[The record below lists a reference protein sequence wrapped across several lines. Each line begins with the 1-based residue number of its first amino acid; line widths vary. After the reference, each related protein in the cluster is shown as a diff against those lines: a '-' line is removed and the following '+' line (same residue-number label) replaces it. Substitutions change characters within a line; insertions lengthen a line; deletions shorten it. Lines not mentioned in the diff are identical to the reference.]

1 MRRKVRNWA
10 AFLLALALVLGMIPA
25 AYAAGYSI
33 TVNAPTGNDLPYW
46 VFEKVGVDSADVLN
60 LTANEGHTLP
70 TNKVAR
76 VSLAVGKN
84 KEDEAAC
91 GISINGMYYVQ
102 SVTLEHPDFF
112 TGTVEIQIGRD
123 AQWSEETWGNITP
136 VEGSNILGRVQFK
149 NGTFTGDVSI
159 TVSPMTAEQAEA
171 AQKQNQRQVVPQGK
185 YTVAQISE
193 AIQGIMTQKRAALGL
208 SETDNLLSGDEL
220 TYAGSSATDWLP
232 IGLSRCGVEDDYD
245 AYLAALQTYVEQKY
259 REPDKLDRVKATEWH
274 RISARRRSLAVLAC
288 GGDPTHFGKDENGND
303 INLIADGVY
312 DRGKTVDIGAQGLNG
327 WLWGLIT
334 LDSMKYNI
342 PAGSSYTRT
351 EMIKKILS
359 FQLPDDGFNLRF
371 AQGSTA
377 DPDITAMAIQSMG
390 PYYRTSTL
398 NVKDPVDRALE
409 RLSQLQLDTADFRSW
424 GTRNSESTSQVIISL
439 CSVGIDPQNDP
450 RFVKNGLNL
459 LDALFYYQ
467 QEDGGFAHSYELD
480 EGNPSAVPGES
491 DSMATDQALLALVSV
506 WRQAQGMSP
515 LYDFRPGGVS
525 AKILTP
531 EESEVSFAGSYE
543 FTEVDQQQ
551 ADALPKKLS
560 TENDEEVTALLNK
573 LKMSRDFDGYDT
585 YMTKLTQAKSDI
597 DALYAE
603 IEAINTDIQEQIV
616 PMTEPGLG
624 EKSTVD
630 RLVKRYKALSDHDK
644 ELVQNWDAVL
654 AVKAQTDAAQRTLLL
669 CIGGAAVVMIG
680 GSILVRR
687 RRESK

>member
-33 TVNAPTGNDLPYW
+33 TVHAPEGNGLPYW
-46 VFEKVGVDSADVLN
+46 EFEKAGVENADVLY
-60 LTANEGHTLP
+60 LTAGESHGLP
-70 TNKVAR
+70 AGRVSR
-76 VSLAVGKN
+76 VSLAVGKG
-84 KEDEAAC
+84 KDGEASC
-91 GISINGMYYVQ
+91 GISVNGMYYVQ

-136 VEGSNILGRVQFK
+136 VEDSNILGRVQFK
-149 NGTFTGDVSI
+149 DGTFTGDVTISV
-159 TVSPMTAEQAEA
+159 TPMTQQQADA
-171 AQKQNQRQVVPQGK
+171 AAKTNQRQVVPKGK
-185 YTVAQISE
+185 YSVSDITE
-193 AIQGIMTQKRAALGL
+193 AIDGILAWKRAQQGVAEGQP
-208 SETDNLLSGDEL
+208 LLSGELL
-220 TYAGSSATDWLP
+220 TYAGSTAADWLP
-232 IGLSRCGVEDDYD
+232 IGLSRYGAEDDYD
-245 AYLAALQTYVEQKY
+245 SYLAALRTYVEQKY
-259 REPDKLDRVKATEWH
+259 REPDKLDRTKATEWH
-274 RISARRRSLAVLAC
+274 RIALAVLAC
-288 GGDPTHFGKDENGND
+288 GGDPTHFGRDENGAD

-312 DRGKTVDIGAQGLNG
+312 DRGKTADLGRQGLNG

-334 LDSMKYNI
+334 LDSMKYTI
-342 PAGSSYTRT
+342 PAGASYTRT
-351 EMIKKILS
+351 ELVKTILS
-359 FQLPDDGFNLRF
+359 YQLSDDGFNLRV

-467 QEDGGFAHSYELD
+467 QEDGGFAHSYESD
-480 EGNPSAVPGES
+480 PGNPSAIPGES
-491 DSMATDQALLALVSV
+491 NSIATDQALLALVAV
-506 WRQAQGMSP
+506 WRQAQGMSI
-515 LYDFRPGGVS
+515 LYDFRPGSVS

-543 FTEVDQQQ
+543 FTEADQQQ

-560 TENDEEVTALLNK
+560 TENDAEVTALLNK
-573 LKMSRDFDGYDT
+573 LKMSRDFEGYDT

-603 IEAINTDIQEQIV
+603 IESINADIESQIV
-616 PMTEPGLG
+616 PMTDPGLG

-630 RLVKRYKALSDHDK
+630 RVVKRYKALSDHDK
-644 ELVQNWDAVL
+644 ELVQNWDTVL
-654 AVKAQTDAAQRTLLL
+654 AVKAQTDAAQRNLFLI
-669 CIGGAAVVMIG
+669 IGGAVVVMVAVTVV
-680 GSILVRR
+680 VRR

>member
-1 MRRKVRNWA
+1 MRRKVRNWT
-10 AFLLALALVLGMIPA
+10 AFLLALVLVLGMMPT

-46 VFEKVGVDSADVLN
+46 VFEKAGVDSADVLN
-60 LTANEGHTLP
+60 LMANEGHTLP
-70 TNKVAR
+70 ASKVAR

-84 KEDEAAC
+84 KEDEASC

-102 SVTLEHPDFF
+102 SVTLDHPDFF
-112 TGTVEIQIGRD
+112 TGTVEIQVGKD

-136 VEGSNILGRVQFK
+136 LEDSNTIGRVQFK
-149 NGTFTGDVSI
+149 NGTFTGDVNI
-159 TVSPMTAEQAEA
+159 TITPMTAAQSEA

-193 AIQGIMTQKRAALGL
+193 AIQGIMTQKRSALGL

-220 TYAGSSATDWLP
+220 IYAGSSATDWLP

-259 REPDKLDRVKATEWH
+259 REEDKLDRVKATEWH
-274 RISARRRSLAVLAC
+274 RISLAVLAC
-288 GGDPTHFGKDENGND
+288 GGDPTHFGKDESGND

-351 EMIKKILS
+351 EMIKRILS
-359 FQLPDDGFNLRF
+359 FQLPDNGFNLRF

-377 DPDITAMAIQSMG
+377 DPDITAMAIQALA
-390 PYYRTSTL
+390 PYYRNSTF
-398 NVKDPVDRALE
+398 NVKDPVDKALGC
-409 RLSQLQLDTADFRSW
+409 LSELQLDTGDFRSW
-424 GTRNSESTSQVIISL
+424 GTRNSESVSQIIVSL
-439 CSVGIDPQNDP
+439 CSIGVDPQNDT
-450 RFVKNGLNL
+450 RFIKNGINL

-467 QEDGGFAHSYELD
+467 QEDGGFAHSYESD
-480 EGNPSAVPGES
+480 PGNPSAIPGES
-491 DSMATDQALLALVSV
+491 NSIATDQALLALVAV
-506 WRQAQGMSP
+506 WRQTQGMSI
-515 LYDFRPGGVS
+515 LYDFRPGSVS

-543 FTEVDQQQ
+543 FTQELQSRV
-551 ADALPKKLS
+551 DALPDALS
-560 TENDEEVTALLNK
+560 TEDAEEVAFLLER
-573 LKMSRDFDGYDT
+573 LKMSREFDGYDR
-585 YMTKLTQAKSDI
+585 YMEKLTAAQEKI

-603 IEAINTDIQEQIV
+603 IESLNADIAAEIL
-616 PMTEPGLG
+616 PMTDAGLK
-624 EKSTVD
+624 EKPIVD
-630 RLVKRYKALSDHDK
+630 GIVKRYRALSEHDR
-644 ELVQNWDAVL
+644 ELVESWDAVL

>member
-25 AYAAGYSI
+25 AYAAGHSI
-33 TVNAPTGNDLPYW
+33 TVHAPEGNGLPYW
-46 VFEKVGVDSADVLN
+46 EFEKAGVENADVLY
-60 LTANEGHTLP
+60 LTGGESHGLP
-70 TNKVAR
+70 AGRVSR
-76 VSLAVGKN
+76 VSLAVGKG
-84 KEDEAAC
+84 KDGEASC
-91 GISINGMYYVQ
+91 GISVNGMYYVQ

-136 VEGSNILGRVQFK
+136 VEDSNILGRVQFK
-149 NGTFTGDVSI
+149 DGTFTGDVTISV
-159 TVSPMTAEQAEA
+159 TPMTQQQADA
-171 AQKQNQRQVVPQGK
+171 AAKTNQRQVVPKGK
-185 YTVAQISE
+185 YSVSDITE
-193 AIQGIMTQKRAALGL
+193 AIDGILAWKRAQQGVAEGQP
-208 SETDNLLSGDEL
+208 LLSGELL
-220 TYAGSSATDWLP
+220 TYAGSTAADWLP
-232 IGLSRCGVEDDYD
+232 IGLSRYGAEDDYD
-245 AYLAALQTYVEQKY
+245 SYLAALRTYVEQKY
-259 REPDKLDRVKATEWH
+259 REPDKLDRTKATEWH
-274 RISARRRSLAVLAC
+274 RIALAVLAC
-288 GGDPTHFGKDENGND
+288 GGDPTHFGRDENGAD

-312 DRGKTVDIGAQGLNG
+312 DRGKTADLGRQGLNG

-334 LDSMKYNI
+334 LDSMKYTI
-342 PAGSSYTRT
+342 PAGASYTRT
-351 EMIKKILS
+351 ELVKTILS
-359 FQLPDDGFNLRF
+359 YQLSDDGFNLRV

-467 QEDGGFAHSYELD
+467 QEDGGFAHSYESD
-480 EGNPSAVPGES
+480 PGNPSAIPGES
-491 DSMATDQALLALVSV
+491 NSIATDQALLALVAV
-506 WRQAQGMSP
+506 WRQAQGMSI
-515 LYDFRPGGVS
+515 LYDFRPGSVS

-543 FTEVDQQQ
+543 FTEADQQQ
-551 ADALPKKLS
+551 ADALPQKLT
-560 TENDEEVTALLNK
+560 TENDAEVTALLNK

-603 IEAINTDIQEQIV
+603 IESINADIESQIV
-616 PMTEPGLG
+616 PMTDPGLG
-624 EKSTVD
+624 EKPTVD

-644 ELVQNWDAVL
+644 ELVENWDAVL
-654 AVKAQTDAAQRTLLL
+654 AVKAQMDAAQRTLFLI
-669 CIGGAAVVMIG
+669 IGGAVVIMVAATVV
-680 GSILVRR
+680 VRR

>member
-1 MRRKVRNWA
+1 MRRKVRNLT
-10 AFLLALALVLGMIPA
+10 AFLLALVLILGSMPLT
-25 AYAAGYSI
+25 YAAGYSI

-46 VFEKVGVDSADVLN
+46 VFEKAGVDSADVLN

-70 TNKVAR
+70 ASKVAR

-149 NGTFTGDVSI
+149 DGTFTGDVTISV
-159 TVSPMTAEQAEA
+159 TPMTQQQADA
-171 AQKQNQRQVVPQGK
+171 AAKTNQRQVVPKGK
-185 YTVAQISE
+185 YSVSDITE
-193 AIQGIMTQKRAALGL
+193 AIDGILAWKRAQQGVAEGQP
-208 SETDNLLSGDEL
+208 LLSGELL

-274 RISARRRSLAVLAC
+274 RISLAVLAC

-312 DRGKTVDIGAQGLNG
+312 NRGKTVDIGAQGLNG

-377 DPDITAMAIQSMG
+377 DPDITAMAIQALA
-390 PYYRTSTL
+390 PYYRNSTF
-398 NVKDPVDRALE
+398 NVKDPVDKALDC
-409 RLSQLQLDTADFRSW
+409 LSKLQLDTGDFRSW
-424 GTRNSESTSQVIISL
+424 GTRNSESVSQIIVSL
-439 CSVGIDPQNDP
+439 CSIGVDPQNDS
-450 RFVKNGLNL
+450 RFIKNGINL

-467 QEDGGFAHSYELD
+467 QEDGGFAHSYESD
-480 EGNPSAVPGES
+480 PSNPSAIPGES
-491 DSMATDQALLALVSV
+491 DSIATDQALLALTAV
-506 WRQAQGMSP
+506 WRQAQGMSI

-525 AKILTP
+525 SKILTP

-543 FTEVDQQQ
+543 FTQELQSRV
-551 ADALPKKLS
+551 DALPDALS
-560 TENDEEVTALLNK
+560 TEDAEEVAFLLER
-573 LKMSRDFDGYDT
+573 LKMSREFDGYDR
-585 YMTKLTQAKSDI
+585 YMEKLTAAQEKI

-603 IEAINTDIQEQIV
+603 IESLNADIAAEIL
-616 PMTEPGLG
+616 PMTDAGLK
-624 EKSTVD
+624 EKPIVD
-630 RLVKRYKALSDHDK
+630 GIVKRYRALSEHDR
-644 ELVQNWDAVL
+644 ELVESWDAVL

>member
-1 MRRKVRNWA
+1 MKRKVRNWT
-10 AFLLALALVLGMIPA
+10 AFLLALVLVFSMIPA

-46 VFEKVGVDSADVLN
+46 VFEKAGVDSADVLN

-70 TNKVAR
+70 ASKVAR

-112 TGTVEIQIGRD
+112 TGTVEIQVGKD
-123 AQWSEETWGNITP
+123 AHWSEETWGSITP
-136 VEGSNILGRVQFK
+136 VESSNIIGRVQFK

-193 AIQGIMTQKRAALGL
+193 AIQGIMTQKRSALGL
-208 SETDNLLSGDEL
+208 EDGDYLLSGDEL

-232 IGLSRCGVEDDYD
+232 IGLSRCGVEDNYD

-274 RISARRRSLAVLAC
+274 RISLAVLAC
-288 GGDPTHFGKDENGND
+288 GGDPTHFGKDESGND

-351 EMIKKILS
+351 EMIKRILS
-359 FQLPDDGFNLRF
+359 FQLSDDGFNLRV

-525 AKILTP
+525 SKILTP

-543 FTEVDQQQ
+543 FTQELQSRV
-551 ADALPKKLS
+551 DALPDALS
-560 TENDEEVTALLNK
+560 TEDAEEVAFLLER
-573 LKMSRDFDGYDT
+573 LKMSREFDGYDR
-585 YMTKLTQAKSDI
+585 YMEKLTAAQEKI

-603 IEAINTDIQEQIV
+603 IESLNADIAAEIL
-616 PMTEPGLG
+616 PMTDAGLK
-624 EKSTVD
+624 EKPIVD
-630 RLVKRYKALSDHDK
+630 GIVKRYRALSEHDR
-644 ELVQNWDAVL
+644 ELVESWDAVL

>member
-33 TVNAPTGNDLPYW
+33 TVNAPTGNNLPYW

-149 NGTFTGDVSI
+149 DGTFTGDVTISV
-159 TVSPMTAEQAEA
+159 TPMTQQQADA
-171 AQKQNQRQVVPQGK
+171 AAKTNQRQVVPKGK
-185 YTVAQISE
+185 YSVSDITE
-193 AIQGIMTQKRAALGL
+193 AIDGILAWKRAQQGVAEGQP
-208 SETDNLLSGDEL
+208 LLSGELL
-220 TYAGSSATDWLP
+220 TYAGSTAADWLP
-232 IGLSRCGVEDDYD
+232 IGLSRYG
-245 AYLAALQTYVEQKY
+245 A
-259 REPDKLDRVKATEWH
+259 
-274 RISARRRSLAVLAC
+274 
-288 GGDPTHFGKDENGND
+288 D

-312 DRGKTVDIGAQGLNG
+312 DRGKTADLGRQGLNG

-334 LDSMKYNI
+334 LDSMKYTI
-342 PAGSSYTRT
+342 PAGASYTRT
-351 EMIKKILS
+351 ELVKTILS
-359 FQLPDDGFNLRF
+359 YQLSDDGFNLRV

-480 EGNPSAVPGES
+480 GGNPSAVPGES

-525 AKILTP
+525 SKILTP

-543 FTEVDQQQ
+543 FTQELQSRV
-551 ADALPKKLS
+551 DALPDALS
-560 TENDEEVTALLNK
+560 TEDAEEVAFLLER
-573 LKMSRDFDGYDT
+573 LKMSREFDGYDR
-585 YMTKLTQAKSDI
+585 YMEKLTAAQEKI

-603 IEAINTDIQEQIV
+603 IESLNADIAAEIL
-616 PMTEPGLG
+616 PMTDAGLK
-624 EKSTVD
+624 EKPIVD
-630 RLVKRYKALSDHDK
+630 GLVKRYRALSEHDR
-644 ELVQNWDAVL
+644 ELVESWDAVL

>member
-1 MRRKVRNWA
+1 MRRKVRNWT
-10 AFLLALALVLGMIPA
+10 AFLLALVLIFSMIPA

-46 VFEKVGVDSADVLN
+46 VFEKAGVDSADVLN

-70 TNKVAR
+70 ASKVAR

-84 KEDEAAC
+84 KEDEASC

-102 SVTLEHPDFF
+102 SVTLDHPDFF
-112 TGTVEIQIGRD
+112 TGTVEIQVGKD
-123 AQWSEETWGNITP
+123 AQWGEETWGSITP
-136 VEGSNILGRVQFK
+136 LENSNIIGRVQFK
-149 NGTFTGDVSI
+149 HGTFTGDVSI
-159 TVSPMTAEQAEA
+159 TVSPMTAQQAET

-193 AIQGIMTQKRAALGL
+193 AIQGIMAQKRAVLGL
-208 SETDNLLSGDEL
+208 EEGDNLLSGGEL

-274 RISARRRSLAVLAC
+274 RISLAVLAC

-377 DPDITAMAIQSMG
+377 DPDITAMAIQALA
-390 PYYRTSTL
+390 PYYRNSTF
-398 NVKDPVDRALE
+398 NVKDPVDKALDC
-409 RLSQLQLDTADFRSW
+409 LSKLQLDTGDFRSW
-424 GTRNSESTSQVIISL
+424 GTRNSESVSQIIVSL
-439 CSVGIDPQNDP
+439 CSIGVDPQNDP
-450 RFVKNGLNL
+450 RFIKNGINL

-467 QEDGGFAHSYELD
+467 QEDGGFAHSYESD
-480 EGNPSAVPGES
+480 PSNPSAVAGES
-491 DSMATDQALLALVSV
+491 NSIATDQALLALVAV
-506 WRQAQGMSP
+506 WRQAQGMSI
-515 LYDFRPGGVS
+515 LYDFRPGSVS

-543 FTEVDQQQ
+543 FTQELQGRV
-551 ADALPKKLS
+551 DALPKALS
-560 TENDEEVTALLNK
+560 TEDAEEVAFLLER
-573 LKMSRDFDGYDT
+573 LKMSREFDGYDR
-585 YMTKLTQAKSDI
+585 YMEKLTAAQEKI

-603 IEAINTDIQEQIV
+603 IESLNADIQEQIIS
-616 PMTEPGLG
+616 MTEPGLG

-644 ELVQNWDAVL
+644 ALVENWDAVL
-654 AVKAQTDAAQRTLLL
+654 AVKAQTDAAQRNLLL
-669 CIGGAAVVMIG
+669 IIGGVVVVMVAVTGVI
-680 GSILVRR
+680 RR

>member
-10 AFLLALALVLGMIPA
+10 ALLLALVLMLGSMPLT
-25 AYAAGYSI
+25 YAAGYGI

-136 VEGSNILGRVQFK
+136 VESSNIIGRVQFK

-159 TVSPMTAEQAEA
+159 TVSPMTTQQAEA
-171 AQKQNQRQVVPQGK
+171 AQKQNQRQVVPKGK
-185 YTVAQISE
+185 YSVSDITE
-193 AIQGIMTQKRAALGL
+193 AIDGILAWKRAQQGVAEGQP
-208 SETDNLLSGDEL
+208 LLSGELL
-220 TYAGSSATDWLP
+220 TYAGSTAADWLP
-232 IGLSRCGVEDDYD
+232 IGLSRYGAEDDYD
-245 AYLAALQTYVEQKY
+245 SYLAALRTDVEQKY
-259 REPDKLDRVKATEWH
+259 REPDKLDRTKATEWH
-274 RISARRRSLAVLAC
+274 RIALAVLAC
-288 GGDPTHFGKDENGND
+288 GGDPTHFGRDENGTD

-312 DRGKTVDIGAQGLNG
+312 DRGKTADLGRQGLNG

-334 LDSMKYNI
+334 LDSMKYTI
-342 PAGSSYTRT
+342 PAGASYTRT
-351 EMIKKILS
+351 ELVKTILS
-359 FQLPDDGFNLRF
+359 YQLSDDGFNLRV

-467 QEDGGFAHSYELD
+467 QEDGGFAHSYESD
-480 EGNPSAVPGES
+480 PGNPSAIPGES

-543 FTEVDQQQ
+543 FTDELQGRV
-551 ADALPKKLS
+551 DALPKTLT
-560 TENDEEVTALLNK
+560 TEDAEEVAFLLER
-573 LKMSRDFDGYDT
+573 LKMSRDFEGYDR
-585 YMTKLTQAKSDI
+585 YMEKLTAAQEEI

-603 IEAINTDIQEQIV
+603 IESLNTDIAEQIL
-616 PMTEPGLG
+616 PMTDAGLK
-624 EKSTVD
+624 ERSTVD
-630 RLVKRYKALSDHDK
+630 GIVKRYRALSEHDRG
-644 ELVQNWDAVL
+644 LVESWDAVL

-669 CIGGAAVVMIG
+669 CIGGAAAVMVG
-680 GSILVRR
+680 VSILIRR

>member
-33 TVNAPTGNDLPYW
+33 TVNAPTGNNLPYW

-123 AQWSEETWGNITP
+123 AQWSEETWGSITP
-136 VEGSNILGRVQFK
+136 VESSNIIGRVQFK

-193 AIQGIMTQKRAALGL
+193 AIQGIMTQKRSALGL

-259 REPDKLDRVKATEWH
+259 REEDKLDRVKATEWH
-274 RISARRRSLAVLAC
+274 RISLAVLAC
-288 GGDPTHFGKDENGND
+288 GGDPTHFGRDENGAD

-312 DRGKTVDIGAQGLNG
+312 DRGKTADLGRQGLNG

-334 LDSMKYNI
+334 LDSMKYTI
-342 PAGSSYTRT
+342 PAGASYTRT
-351 EMIKKILS
+351 ELVKTILS
-359 FQLPDDGFNLRF
+359 YQLSDDGFNLRV

-543 FTEVDQQQ
+543 FTQELQGRV
-551 ADALPKKLS
+551 DALPKALS
-560 TENDEEVTALLNK
+560 TEDAEEVAFLLER
-573 LKMSRDFDGYDT
+573 LKMSREFDGYDR
-585 YMTKLTQAKSDI
+585 YMEKLTAAQETI

-603 IEAINTDIQEQIV
+603 IESLNADIAAEIL
-616 PMTEPGLG
+616 PMTDAGLKG
-624 EKSTVD
+624 KPIVD
-630 RLVKRYKALSDHDK
+630 GIVKRYRTLSEHDR
-644 ELVQNWDAVL
+644 ELVESWDAVL
-654 AVKAQTDAAQRTLLL
+654 AVKAQTDAAQRNLFLI
-669 CIGGAAVVMIG
+669 IGGAVVVMVAATVVI
-680 GSILVRR
+680 RR

>member
-1 MRRKVRNWA
+1 MRRKSGKW
-10 AFLLALALVLGMIPA
+10 LLWLLVLTLLWGSIPA
-25 AYAAGYSI
+25 AYAAGHSI
-33 TVNAPTGNDLPYW
+33 TIHAPEGNGLPYW
-46 VFEKVGVDSADVLN
+46 EFEKAGVESADVRY
-60 LTANEGHTLP
+60 LTAGESHGLP
-70 TNKVAR
+70 AGRVSR
-76 VSLAVGKN
+76 VSLAVGKG
-84 KEDEAAC
+84 KDGEASC
-91 GISINGMYYVQ
+91 GISVNGMYYVQ

-136 VEGSNILGRVQFK
+136 VEGSNIIGRVQFK

-159 TVSPMTAEQAEA
+159 TVSPMTAAQAET
-171 AQKQNQRQVVPQGK
+171 AQKLNQRQVVPQGK

-193 AIQGIMTQKRAALGL
+193 AIQGIMTQKRSALGL

-245 AYLAALQTYVEQKY
+245 AYLAALQSYVEQKY

-274 RISARRRSLAVLAC
+274 RISLAVLAC
-288 GGDPTHFGKDENGND
+288 GGDPTHFGKDADGND

-312 DRGKTVDIGAQGLNG
+312 DRGKTIDIGAQGLNG

-377 DPDITAMAIQSMG
+377 DPDITAMAIQALA
-390 PYYRTSTL
+390 PYYRNATF
-398 NVKDPVDRALE
+398 NVKDPVDKALGC
-409 RLSQLQLDTADFRSW
+409 LSELQLDTGDFRSW
-424 GTRNSESTSQVIISL
+424 GTRNSESVSQIIVSL
-439 CSVGIDPQNDP
+439 CSIGVDPQNDS
-450 RFVKNGLNL
+450 RFIKNGINL

-467 QEDGGFAHSYELD
+467 QEDGGFAHSYESD
-480 EGNPSAVPGES
+480 PSNPSAIPGES
-491 DSMATDQALLALVSV
+491 DSIATDQALLALVAV
-506 WRQAQGMSP
+506 WRQAQGMSI
-515 LYDFRPGGVS
+515 LYDFRPGSVS

-543 FTEVDQQQ
+543 FTEADQQQ

-560 TENDEEVTALLNK
+560 TENDAEVTALLNK
-573 LKMSRDFDGYDT
+573 LKMSRDFDGYDR
-585 YMTKLTQAKSDI
+585 YMEKLTAAQEKI

-603 IEAINTDIQEQIV
+603 IESLNADIAAEIL
-616 PMTEPGLG
+616 PMTDAGLK
-624 EKSTVD
+624 EKPIVD
-630 RLVKRYKALSDHDK
+630 GIVKRYRALSEHDRA
-644 ELVQNWDAVL
+644 LVESWDAVL

>member
-1 MRRKVRNWA
+1 MRRKSGKW
-10 AFLLALALVLGMIPA
+10 LLWLLVLTLLWGSIPA
-25 AYAAGYSI
+25 AYAAGHSI
-33 TVNAPTGNDLPYW
+33 TIHAPEGNGLPYW
-46 VFEKVGVDSADVLN
+46 EFEKAGVESADVRY
-60 LTANEGHTLP
+60 LTAGESHGLP
-70 TNKVAR
+70 AGRVSR
-76 VSLAVGKN
+76 VSLAVGKG
-84 KEDEAAC
+84 KDGEASC
-91 GISINGMYYVQ
+91 GISVNGMYYVQ

-193 AIQGIMTQKRAALGL
+193 AIQGIMTQKRSALGL

-245 AYLAALQTYVEQKY
+245 AYLAALQSYVEQKY

-274 RISARRRSLAVLAC
+274 RISLAVLAC
-288 GGDPTHFGKDENGND
+288 DGDPTHFGKDENGSD

-377 DPDITAMAIQSMG
+377 DPDITAMAIQALA
-390 PYYRTSTL
+390 PYYRNATF
-398 NVKDPVDRALE
+398 NVKDPVDKALDC
-409 RLSQLQLDTADFRSW
+409 LSELQLDTGDFRSW
-424 GTRNSESTSQVIISL
+424 GTRNSESVSQIIVSL
-439 CSVGIDPQNDP
+439 CSIGVDPQNDS
-450 RFVKNGLNL
+450 RFIKNGINL

-467 QEDGGFAHSYELD
+467 QEDGGFAHSYESD
-480 EGNPSAVPGES
+480 PGNPSAIPGES
-491 DSMATDQALLALVSV
+491 NSIATDQALLALVAV
-506 WRQAQGMSP
+506 WRQAQGMSI
-515 LYDFRPGGVS
+515 LYDFRPGSVS

-543 FTEVDQQQ
+543 FTQELQSRV
-551 ADALPKKLS
+551 DALPDALS
-560 TENDEEVTALLNK
+560 TEDAEEVAFLLER
-573 LKMSRDFDGYDT
+573 LKMSREFDGYDR
-585 YMTKLTQAKSDI
+585 YMEKLTAAQEKI

-603 IEAINTDIQEQIV
+603 IESLNADIAAEIL
-616 PMTEPGLG
+616 PMTDAGLK
-624 EKSTVD
+624 EKPIVD
-630 RLVKRYKALSDHDK
+630 GIVKRYRTLSEHDR
-644 ELVQNWDAVL
+644 ELVESWDAVL

>member
-25 AYAAGYSI
+25 AYAAGHSI
-33 TVNAPTGNDLPYW
+33 TVHAPEGNGLPYW
-46 VFEKVGVDSADVLN
+46 EFEKAGVENADVLY
-60 LTANEGHTLP
+60 LTAGESHGLP
-70 TNKVAR
+70 AGRVSR
-76 VSLAVGKN
+76 VSLAVGKG
-84 KEDEAAC
+84 KDGEASC
-91 GISINGMYYVQ
+91 GISVNGMYYVQ

-136 VEGSNILGRVQFK
+136 VEDSNILGRVQFK
-149 NGTFTGDVSI
+149 DGTFTGDVTISV
-159 TVSPMTAEQAEA
+159 TPMTQQQADA
-171 AQKQNQRQVVPQGK
+171 AAKTNQRQVVPKGK
-185 YTVAQISE
+185 YSVSDITE
-193 AIQGIMTQKRAALGL
+193 AIDGILAWKRVQQGVAEGQP
-208 SETDNLLSGDEL
+208 LLSGELL
-220 TYAGSSATDWLP
+220 TYAGSTAADWLP
-232 IGLSRCGVEDDYD
+232 IGLSRYGAEDDYD
-245 AYLAALQTYVEQKY
+245 SYLAALRTYVEQKY
-259 REPDKLDRVKATEWH
+259 REPDKLDRTKATEWH
-274 RISARRRSLAVLAC
+274 RIALAVLAC
-288 GGDPTHFGKDENGND
+288 GGDPTHFGRDENGAD

-312 DRGKTVDIGAQGLNG
+312 DRGKTADLGRQGLNG

-334 LDSMKYNI
+334 LDSMKYTI
-342 PAGSSYTRT
+342 PAGASYTRT
-351 EMIKKILS
+351 ELVKTILS
-359 FQLPDDGFNLRF
+359 YQLSDDGFNLRV

-525 AKILTP
+525 SKILTP

-543 FTEVDQQQ
+543 FTQELQSRV
-551 ADALPKKLS
+551 DALPDALS
-560 TENDEEVTALLNK
+560 TEYAEEVAFLLER
-573 LKMSRDFDGYDT
+573 LKMSREFDGYDR
-585 YMTKLTQAKSDI
+585 YMEKLTAAQEKI

-603 IEAINTDIQEQIV
+603 IESLNADIAAEIL
-616 PMTEPGLG
+616 PMTDAGLK
-624 EKSTVD
+624 EKPIVD
-630 RLVKRYKALSDHDK
+630 GIVKRYRALSEHDR
-644 ELVQNWDAVL
+644 ELVESWDAVL

>member
-46 VFEKVGVDSADVLN
+46 VFEKVGVENADVLY
-60 LTANEGHTLP
+60 LTAGESHGLP
-70 TNKVAR
+70 AGRVSR
-76 VSLAVGKN
+76 VSLAVGKG
-84 KEDEAAC
+84 KDGEASC
-91 GISINGMYYVQ
+91 GISVNGMYYVQ

-136 VEGSNILGRVQFK
+136 VEDSNILGRVQFK
-149 NGTFTGDVSI
+149 DGTFTGDVTISV
-159 TVSPMTAEQAEA
+159 TPMTQQQADA
-171 AQKQNQRQVVPQGK
+171 AAKTNQRQVVPKGK
-185 YTVAQISE
+185 YSVSDITE
-193 AIQGIMTQKRAALGL
+193 AIDGILAWKRAQQGVAEGQP
-208 SETDNLLSGDEL
+208 LLSGELL
-220 TYAGSSATDWLP
+220 TYAGSTAADWLP
-232 IGLSRCGVEDDYD
+232 IGLSRYGAEDDYD
-245 AYLAALQTYVEQKY
+245 SYLAALRTYVEQKY
-259 REPDKLDRVKATEWH
+259 REPDKLDRTKATEWH
-274 RISARRRSLAVLAC
+274 RIALAVLAC
-288 GGDPTHFGKDENGND
+288 GGDPTHFGRDENGAD

-377 DPDITAMAIQSMG
+377 DPDITAMAIQALA
-390 PYYRTSTL
+390 PYYRNATF
-398 NVKDPVDRALE
+398 NVKDPVDKALDC
-409 RLSQLQLDTADFRSW
+409 LSKLQLDTGDFRSW
-424 GTRNSESTSQVIISL
+424 GTRNSESVSQIIVSL
-439 CSVGIDPQNDP
+439 CSIGVDPQNDT
-450 RFVKNGLNL
+450 RFIKNGINL

-467 QEDGGFAHSYELD
+467 QEDGGFAHSYESD
-480 EGNPSAVPGES
+480 PGNPSAIPGES
-491 DSMATDQALLALVSV
+491 NSIATDQALLALVAV
-506 WRQAQGMSP
+506 WRQAQGMSI
-515 LYDFRPGGVS
+515 LYDFRPGSVS

-543 FTEVDQQQ
+543 FTEADQQQ

-560 TENDEEVTALLNK
+560 TENDEEVTALLDK
-573 LKMSRDFDGYDT
+573 LKMSRDFDGYDA

-603 IEAINTDIQEQIV
+603 IESLNADIQEQIIS
-616 PMTEPGLG
+616 MTEPGLG
-624 EKSTVD
+624 EKPTVD

-644 ELVQNWDAVL
+644 ALVENWDAVL
-654 AVKAQTDAAQRTLLL
+654 AVKAQTDAAQRNLFLI
-669 CIGGAAVVMIG
+669 IGGVVVVMVAVTVV
-680 GSILVRR
+680 VRR

>member
-1 MRRKVRNWA
+1 MRRKVRNWT
-10 AFLLALALVLGMIPA
+10 AFLLALVLIFSMIPA

-46 VFEKVGVDSADVLN
+46 VFEKAGVDSADVLN

-70 TNKVAR
+70 ASKVAR

-84 KEDEAAC
+84 KEDEASC

-102 SVTLEHPDFF
+102 SVTLDHPDFF
-112 TGTVEIQIGRD
+112 TGTVEIQVGKD
-123 AQWSEETWGNITP
+123 AQWGEETWGSITP
-136 VEGSNILGRVQFK
+136 LENSNIIGRVQFK
-149 NGTFTGDVSI
+149 HGTFTGDVSI
-159 TVSPMTAEQAEA
+159 TVSPMTAQQAET

-193 AIQGIMTQKRAALGL
+193 AIQGIMAQKRAVLGL
-208 SETDNLLSGDEL
+208 EEGDNLLSGGEL

-274 RISARRRSLAVLAC
+274 RISLAVLAC
-288 GGDPTHFGKDENGND
+288 GGDPTHFGKDENGSD

-377 DPDITAMAIQSMG
+377 DPDITAMAIQALA
-390 PYYRTSTL
+390 PYYRNSTF
-398 NVKDPVDRALE
+398 NVKDPVDKALDC
-409 RLSQLQLDTADFRSW
+409 LSKLQLDTGDFRSW
-424 GTRNSESTSQVIISL
+424 GTRNSESVSQIIVSL
-439 CSVGIDPQNDP
+439 CSIGVDPQNDP
-450 RFVKNGLNL
+450 RFIKNGINL

-467 QEDGGFAHSYELD
+467 QEDGGFAHSYESD
-480 EGNPSAVPGES
+480 PGNPSAIPGES
-491 DSMATDQALLALVSV
+491 NSIATDQALLALVAV
-506 WRQAQGMSP
+506 WRQAQGMSI
-515 LYDFRPGGVS
+515 LYDFRPGSVS

-543 FTEVDQQQ
+543 FTEADQQQ
-551 ADALPKKLS
+551 VDALPQKLT
-560 TENDEEVTALLNK
+560 TENDAEVTALLNK
-573 LKMSRDFDGYDT
+573 LKMSRDFDGYDA

-603 IEAINTDIQEQIV
+603 IESLNADIAAEIL
-616 PMTEPGLG
+616 PMTDAGLK
-624 EKSTVD
+624 EKPIVD
-630 RLVKRYKALSDHDK
+630 GIVKRYRTLSEHDR
-644 ELVQNWDAVL
+644 ELVESWDAVL

>member
-1 MRRKVRNWA
+1 MRRKVRNWT
-10 AFLLALALVLGMIPA
+10 AFLLALVLIFSMIPA

-46 VFEKVGVDSADVLN
+46 VFEKAGVDSADVLN

-70 TNKVAR
+70 ASKVAR

-84 KEDEAAC
+84 KEDEASC

-102 SVTLEHPDFF
+102 SVTLDHPDFF
-112 TGTVEIQIGRD
+112 TGTVEIQVGKD
-123 AQWSEETWGNITP
+123 AQWGEETWGSITP
-136 VEGSNILGRVQFK
+136 LENSNIIGRVQFK
-149 NGTFTGDVSI
+149 HGTFTGDVSI
-159 TVSPMTAEQAEA
+159 TVSPMTAQQAET

-193 AIQGIMTQKRAALGL
+193 AIQGIMAQKRAVLGL
-208 SETDNLLSGDEL
+208 EEGDNLLSGGEL

-274 RISARRRSLAVLAC
+274 RISLAVLAC
-288 GGDPTHFGKDENGND
+288 GGDPTHFGKDENDND

-377 DPDITAMAIQSMG
+377 DPDITAMAIQALA
-390 PYYRTSTL
+390 PYYRNSTF
-398 NVKDPVDRALE
+398 NVKDPVDKALDC
-409 RLSQLQLDTADFRSW
+409 LSKLQLDTGDFRSW
-424 GTRNSESTSQVIISL
+424 GTRNSESVSQIIVSL
-439 CSVGIDPQNDP
+439 CSIGVDPQNDP
-450 RFVKNGLNL
+450 RFIKNGINL

-467 QEDGGFAHSYELD
+467 QEDGGFAHSYESD
-480 EGNPSAVPGES
+480 PSNPSAVAGES
-491 DSMATDQALLALVSV
+491 NSIATDQALLALVAV
-506 WRQAQGMSP
+506 WRQAQGMSI
-515 LYDFRPGGVS
+515 LYDFRPGSVS

-543 FTEVDQQQ
+543 FTQELQGRV
-551 ADALPKKLS
+551 DALPKALS
-560 TENDEEVTALLNK
+560 TEDAEEVAFLLER
-573 LKMSRDFDGYDT
+573 LKMSREFDGYDR
-585 YMTKLTQAKSDI
+585 YMEKLTAAQEKI

-603 IEAINTDIQEQIV
+603 IESLNADIQEQIIS
-616 PMTEPGLG
+616 MTEPGLG

-644 ELVQNWDAVL
+644 ALVENWDAVL
-654 AVKAQTDAAQRTLLL
+654 AVKAQTDAAQRNLLL
-669 CIGGAAVVMIG
+669 IIGGVVVVMVAVTGVI
-680 GSILVRR
+680 RR

>member
-1 MRRKVRNWA
+1 MRRKTQNLT
-10 AFLLALALVLGMIPA
+10 AFLLALVLVFGMIPA

-33 TVNAPTGNDLPYW
+33 NVEAQEGAILPYW
-46 VFEKVGVDSADVLN
+46 VFERAGDTDSAEVQYLA
-60 LTANEGHTLP
+60 ANKNYDLP
-70 TNKVAR
+70 AGENALV
-76 VSLAVGKN
+76 VLAVLKDSKN
-84 KEDEAAC
+84 EVSC

-102 SVTLEHPDFF
+102 SVTLDHPDFF
-112 TGTVEIQIGRD
+112 TGTVEIRVGKD
-123 AQWSEETWGNITP
+123 AQREEKTWG
-136 VEGSNILGRVQFK
+136 VFVRKERSNSIGEVRFID
-149 NGTFTGDVSI
+149 GTFTADVNI
-159 TVSPMTAEQAEA
+159 AVTPMTAEQAAA
-171 AQKQNQRQVVPQGK
+171 AQKQNQRQVVPKGK
-185 YTVAQISE
+185 YTLEDISE
-193 AIQGIMTQKRAALGL
+193 AIQGIMAQKRSVLGL

-220 TYAGSSATDWLP
+220 TYAGSTAADWLP

-274 RISARRRSLAVLAC
+274 RISLAVLAC

-312 DRGKTVDIGAQGLNG
+312 DRGKTMDIGAQGLNG

-334 LDSMKYNI
+334 LDSMTYNI
-342 PAGSSYTRT
+342 PPKSSYTRM
-351 EMIKKILS
+351 EMVKKILS
-359 FQLPDDGFNLRF
+359 FQLPDNGFNLRF

-525 AKILTP
+525 SKILTP

-543 FTEVDQQQ
+543 FTQELQSRV
-551 ADALPKKLS
+551 DALPDALS
-560 TENDEEVTALLNK
+560 TEDAEEVAFLLER
-573 LKMSRDFDGYDT
+573 LKMSREFDGYDR
-585 YMTKLTQAKSDI
+585 YMEKLTAAQEKI
-597 DALYAE
+597 DALYTEIESLNADIAAE
-603 IEAINTDIQEQIV
+603 IL
-616 PMTEPGLG
+616 PMTDAGLK
-624 EKSTVD
+624 EKPIVD
-630 RLVKRYKALSDHDK
+630 GIVKRYRALSEHDR
-644 ELVQNWDAVL
+644 ELVESWDAVL

>member
-33 TVNAPTGNDLPYW
+33 TVNAPTGNNLPYW

-91 GISINGMYYVQ
+91 GISVNGMYYVQ

-112 TGTVEIQIGRD
+112 TGTVEIQIGKD
-123 AQWSEETWGNITP
+123 AQWTEETWGSITP
-136 VEGSNILGRVQFK
+136 VESSNIIGRVQFK

-159 TVSPMTAEQAEA
+159 TVSPMTAEQADA
-171 AQKQNQRQVVPQGK
+171 AAKTNQRQVVPKGK
-185 YTVAQISE
+185 YSVSDITE
-193 AIQGIMTQKRAALGL
+193 AIDGILAWKRAQQGVAEGQP
-208 SETDNLLSGDEL
+208 LLSGELL
-220 TYAGSSATDWLP
+220 TYAGSTAADWLP
-232 IGLSRCGVEDDYD
+232 IGLSRYGVEDDYD
-245 AYLAALQTYVEQKY
+245 SYLAALRTYVEQKY
-259 REPDKLDRVKATEWH
+259 REPDKLDRTKATEWH
-274 RISARRRSLAVLAC
+274 RIALAVLAC
-288 GGDPTHFGKDENGND
+288 GGDPTHFGRDENGAD

-312 DRGKTVDIGAQGLNG
+312 DRGKTADLGRQGLNG

-334 LDSMKYNI
+334 LDSMKYTI
-342 PAGSSYTRT
+342 PAGASYTRT
-351 EMIKKILS
+351 ELVKTILS
-359 FQLPDDGFNLRF
+359 YQLSDDGFNLRV

-543 FTEVDQQQ
+543 FTEADQQQ
-551 ADALPKKLS
+551 ADALPQKLT
-560 TENDEEVTALLNK
+560 TENDAEVTALLNK

-603 IEAINTDIQEQIV
+603 IESLNADIQEQIIS
-616 PMTEPGLG
+616 MTEPGLG

-644 ELVQNWDAVL
+644 ELVQNWDTVL
-654 AVKAQTDAAQRTLLL
+654 AVKAQTDAAQRNLFLI
-669 CIGGAAVVMIG
+669 IGGAVVVMVAVTVV
-680 GSILVRR
+680 VRR

>member
-1 MRRKVRNWA
+1 MRRKVQNWT
-10 AFLLALALVLGMIPA
+10 AFLLALMLVLGMIPT

-46 VFEKVGVDSADVLN
+46 VFEKAGVDSADVLN

-70 TNKVAR
+70 AGKVAR

-102 SVTLEHPDFF
+102 SVTLDHPDFF
-112 TGTVEIQIGRD
+112 TGTVEIQVGKET
-123 AQWSEETWGNITP
+123 QWSEETWGNVTP
-136 VEGSNILGRVQFK
+136 LENSNIIGRVQFK

-159 TVSPMTAEQAEA
+159 TVSPMTEQQAEA
-171 AQKQNQRQVVPQGK
+171 AQKLNQRQVVPQGK

-193 AIQGIMTQKRAALGL
+193 AIQGIMTQKRSALGL

-274 RISARRRSLAVLAC
+274 RISLAVLAC
-288 GGDPTHFGKDENGND
+288 GGDPTHFGKDENGSD

-377 DPDITAMAIQSMG
+377 DPDITAMAIQALA
-390 PYYRTSTL
+390 PYYRNSTF
-398 NVKDPVDRALE
+398 NVKDPVDKALDC
-409 RLSQLQLDTADFRSW
+409 LSKLQLDTGDFRSW
-424 GTRNSESTSQVIISL
+424 GTRNSESVSQIIVSL
-439 CSVGIDPQNDP
+439 CSIGVDPQNDP
-450 RFVKNGLNL
+450 RFIKNGINL

-467 QEDGGFAHSYELD
+467 QEDGGFAHSYESD
-480 EGNPSAVPGES
+480 PGNPSAIPGES
-491 DSMATDQALLALVSV
+491 NSIATDQALLALVAV
-506 WRQAQGMSP
+506 WRQAQGMSI
-515 LYDFRPGGVS
+515 LYDFRPGSVS
-525 AKILTP
+525 SKILTP

-543 FTEVDQQQ
+543 FTEADQQQ

-560 TENDEEVTALLNK
+560 TENDAEVTALLNK
-573 LKMSRDFDGYDT
+573 LKMSREFDGYDR
-585 YMTKLTQAKSDI
+585 YMEKLTAAQEKI

-603 IEAINTDIQEQIV
+603 IESLNADIAAEIL
-616 PMTEPGLG
+616 PMTDAGLK
-624 EKSTVD
+624 EKPIVD
-630 RLVKRYKALSDHDK
+630 GIVKRYRTLSEHDR
-644 ELVQNWDAVL
+644 ELVESWDAVL

>member
-1 MRRKVRNWA
+1 
-10 AFLLALALVLGMIPA
+10 
-25 AYAAGYSI
+25 
-33 TVNAPTGNDLPYW
+33 
-46 VFEKVGVDSADVLN
+46 
-60 LTANEGHTLP
+60 
-70 TNKVAR
+70 
-76 VSLAVGKN
+76 
-84 KEDEAAC
+84 
-91 GISINGMYYVQ
+91 MYYVQ

-193 AIQGIMTQKRAALGL
+193 AIQGIMTQKRSALGL

-245 AYLAALQTYVEQKY
+245 AYLAALQSYVEQKY

-274 RISARRRSLAVLAC
+274 RISLAVLAC
-288 GGDPTHFGKDENGND
+288 DGDPTHFGKDENGSD

-377 DPDITAMAIQSMG
+377 DPDITAMAIQALA
-390 PYYRTSTL
+390 PYYRNATF
-398 NVKDPVDRALE
+398 NVKDPVDKALDC
-409 RLSQLQLDTADFRSW
+409 LSELQLDTGDFRSW
-424 GTRNSESTSQVIISL
+424 GTRNSESVSQIIVSL
-439 CSVGIDPQNDP
+439 CSIGVDPQNDS
-450 RFVKNGLNL
+450 RFIKNGINL

-467 QEDGGFAHSYELD
+467 QEDGGFAHSYESD
-480 EGNPSAVPGES
+480 PGNPSAIPGES
-491 DSMATDQALLALVSV
+491 NSIATDQALLALVAV
-506 WRQAQGMSP
+506 WRQAQGMSI
-515 LYDFRPGGVS
+515 LYDFRPGSVS

-543 FTEVDQQQ
+543 FTQELQSRV
-551 ADALPKKLS
+551 DALPDALS
-560 TENDEEVTALLNK
+560 TEDAEEVAFLLER
-573 LKMSRDFDGYDT
+573 LKMSREFDGYDR
-585 YMTKLTQAKSDI
+585 YMEKLTAAQEKS

-603 IEAINTDIQEQIV
+603 IESLNADIAAEIL
-616 PMTEPGLG
+616 PMTDAGLK
-624 EKSTVD
+624 EKPIVD
-630 RLVKRYKALSDHDK
+630 GIVKRYRTLSEHDR
-644 ELVQNWDAVL
+644 ELVESWDAVL

>member
-10 AFLLALALVLGMIPA
+10 AFLLALVLVWGMIPA

-33 TVNAPTGNDLPYW
+33 TVNAPTGNDLLPYW
-46 VFEKVGVDSADVLN
+46 VFEKAGVDSADVLN

-70 TNKVAR
+70 TSKVAR

-84 KEDEAAC
+84 KEDEVAC

-102 SVTLEHPDFF
+102 SVTLDHPDFF
-112 TGTVEIQIGRD
+112 TGTVEIQVGKD
-123 AQWSEETWGNITP
+123 AQWTEETWGSITP
-136 VEGSNILGRVQFK
+136 VESSNIIGRVQFK

-159 TVSPMTAEQAEA
+159 TVSPMTAAQAEA
-171 AQKQNQRQVVPQGK
+171 AQKLNQRQVVPQGK

-193 AIQGIMTQKRAALGL
+193 AIQGIMEQKRSALGL
-208 SETDNLLSGDEL
+208 EDGDYLLSGDEL

-274 RISARRRSLAVLAC
+274 RISLAVLAC
-288 GGDPTHFGKDENGND
+288 GGDPTHFGKDENGSD
-303 INLIADGVY
+303 IDLIADGVY
-312 DRGKTVDIGAQGLNG
+312 DRGKTMDIGAQGLNG

-377 DPDITAMAIQSMG
+377 DPDITAMAIQALA
-390 PYYRTSTL
+390 PYYRNSTF
-398 NVKDPVDRALE
+398 NVKDPVDKALDC
-409 RLSQLQLDTADFRSW
+409 LSKLQLDTGDFRSW
-424 GTRNSESTSQVIISL
+424 GTRNSESVSQIIVSL
-439 CSVGIDPQNDP
+439 CSIGVDPQNDP
-450 RFVKNGLNL
+450 RFIKNGINL

-467 QEDGGFAHSYELD
+467 QEDGGFAHSYESD
-480 EGNPSAVPGES
+480 PGNPAAVAGES
-491 DSMATDQALLALVSV
+491 NSIATDQALLALAAV
-506 WRQAQGMSP
+506 WRQAQGMSI
-515 LYDFRPGGVS
+515 LYDFRPGSVS
-525 AKILTP
+525 SKILTP

-543 FTEVDQQQ
+543 FTEADQQQ
-551 ADALPKKLS
+551 ADALPKKLT
-560 TENDEEVTALLNK
+560 TENDAEVTALLNK

-603 IEAINTDIQEQIV
+603 IESLNADIQEQIIS
-616 PMTEPGLG
+616 MTEPGLG
-624 EKSTVD
+624 EKPTVD

-644 ELVQNWDAVL
+644 ELVQNWDTVL
-654 AVKAQTDAAQRTLLL
+654 AVKAQTDAAQRNLFLT
-669 CIGGAAVVMIG
+669 IGGAVVVMVAATVVI
-680 GSILVRR
+680 RR

>member
-1 MRRKVRNWA
+1 MRRKSGKW
-10 AFLLALALVLGMIPA
+10 LLWLLVLTLLWGSIPA

-46 VFEKVGVDSADVLN
+46 VFEKVSVDSADVLN

-70 TNKVAR
+70 AGKVAR

-102 SVTLEHPDFF
+102 SVTLDHPDFF
-112 TGTVEIQIGRD
+112 TGTVEIQVGKD
-123 AQWSEETWGNITP
+123 AHWSEETWGSITP
-136 VEGSNILGRVQFK
+136 VESSNIIGRVQFK
-149 NGTFTGDVSI
+149 NGTFTGDVNI
-159 TVSPMTAEQAEA
+159 TVSPMTAQQSEA

-193 AIQGIMTQKRAALGL
+193 AIQGIMTQKRSALGL

-245 AYLAALQTYVEQKY
+245 AYLAALQSYVEQKY

-274 RISARRRSLAVLAC
+274 RISLAVLAC
-288 GGDPTHFGKDENGND
+288 GGDPTHFGKDESGND

-351 EMIKKILS
+351 EMIKRILS

-377 DPDITAMAIQSMG
+377 DPDITAMAIQALA
-390 PYYRTSTL
+390 PYYRNSTF
-398 NVKDPVDRALE
+398 NVKDPVDKALGC
-409 RLSQLQLDTADFRSW
+409 LSELQLDTGDFRSW
-424 GTRNSESTSQVIISL
+424 GTRNSESVSQIIVSL
-439 CSVGIDPQNDP
+439 CSIGVDPQNDS
-450 RFVKNGLNL
+450 RFIKNGINL

-467 QEDGGFAHSYELD
+467 QEDGGFAHSYESD
-480 EGNPSAVPGES
+480 PGNPSAIPGES
-491 DSMATDQALLALVSV
+491 NSIATDQALLALVAV
-506 WRQAQGMSP
+506 WRQAQGMSI
-515 LYDFRPGGVS
+515 LYDFRPGSVS

-543 FTEVDQQQ
+543 FTQELQSRV
-551 ADALPKKLS
+551 DALPDALS
-560 TENDEEVTALLNK
+560 TEDAEEVAFLLER
-573 LKMSRDFDGYDT
+573 LKMSREFYGYDR
-585 YMTKLTQAKSDI
+585 YMEKLTAAQEKI

-603 IEAINTDIQEQIV
+603 IESLNADIAAEIL
-616 PMTEPGLG
+616 PMTDAGLK
-624 EKSTVD
+624 EKPIVD
-630 RLVKRYKALSDHDK
+630 GIVKRYRALSEHDR
-644 ELVQNWDAVL
+644 ELVESWDAVL

>member
-46 VFEKVGVDSADVLN
+46 EFEKAGVENADVLY
-60 LTANEGHTLP
+60 LTAGESHGLP
-70 TNKVAR
+70 AGRVSR
-76 VSLAVGKN
+76 VSLAVGKG
-84 KEDEAAC
+84 KDGEASC
-91 GISINGMYYVQ
+91 GISVNGMYYVQ

-136 VEGSNILGRVQFK
+136 VEDSNILGRVQFK
-149 NGTFTGDVSI
+149 DGTFTGDVTISV
-159 TVSPMTAEQAEA
+159 TPMTQQQADA
-171 AQKQNQRQVVPQGK
+171 AAKTNQRQVVPKGK
-185 YTVAQISE
+185 YSVSDITE
-193 AIQGIMTQKRAALGL
+193 AIDGILAWKRAQQGVAEGQP
-208 SETDNLLSGDEL
+208 LLSGELL
-220 TYAGSSATDWLP
+220 TYAGSTAADWLP
-232 IGLSRCGVEDDYD
+232 IGLSRYGAEDDYD
-245 AYLAALQTYVEQKY
+245 SYLAALRTYVEQKY
-259 REPDKLDRVKATEWH
+259 REPDKLDRTKATEWH
-274 RISARRRSLAVLAC
+274 RIALAVLAC
-288 GGDPTHFGKDENGND
+288 GGDPTHFGRDENGAD

-312 DRGKTVDIGAQGLNG
+312 DRGKTADLGRQGLNG

-334 LDSMKYNI
+334 LDSMKYTI
-342 PAGSSYTRT
+342 PAGASYTRT
-351 EMIKKILS
+351 ELVKTILS
-359 FQLPDDGFNLRF
+359 YQLSDDGFNLRV

-480 EGNPSAVPGES
+480 EDNPSAVPGES

-506 WRQAQGMSP
+506 WRQAQGMSI
-515 LYDFRPGGVS
+515 LYDFRPGSVS

-531 EESEVSFAGSYE
+531 EESEVSFTGSYE
-543 FTEVDQQQ
+543 FTEADQQQ
-551 ADALPKKLS
+551 ADALPQKLT
-560 TENDEEVTALLNK
+560 TENDAEVTALLNK
-573 LKMSRDFDGYDT
+573 LKMSRDFDGYET

-603 IEAINTDIQEQIV
+603 IESINADIESQIV
-616 PMTEPGLG
+616 PMTDPGLG

-644 ELVQNWDAVL
+644 DLVQNWDAVL
-654 AVKAQTDAAQRTLLL
+654 AVKAQTDAAQRNLFLI
-669 CIGGAAVVMIG
+669 IGGAVVVMVAATVVI
-680 GSILVRR
+680 RR

>member
-274 RISARRRSLAVLAC
+274 RISLAVLAC

-525 AKILTP
+525 SKILTP

-543 FTEVDQQQ
+543 FTQELQSRV
-551 ADALPKKLS
+551 DALPDALS
-560 TENDEEVTALLNK
+560 TEDAEEVAFLLER
-573 LKMSRDFDGYDT
+573 LKMSREFDGYDR
-585 YMTKLTQAKSDI
+585 YMEKLTAAQEKI

-603 IEAINTDIQEQIV
+603 IESLNADIAAEIL
-616 PMTEPGLG
+616 PMTDAGLK
-624 EKSTVD
+624 EKPIVD
-630 RLVKRYKALSDHDK
+630 GIVKRYRTLSEHDR
-644 ELVQNWDAVL
+644 ELVESWDAVL

>member
-10 AFLLALALVLGMIPA
+10 AFLLALVLVWGMIPA

-46 VFEKVGVDSADVLN
+46 VFEKAGVDSADVLN

-70 TNKVAR
+70 TSKVAR

-84 KEDEAAC
+84 KEDEVAC

-102 SVTLEHPDFF
+102 SVTLDHPDFF
-112 TGTVEIQIGRD
+112 TGTVEIQVGKD
-123 AQWSEETWGNITP
+123 AQWTEETWGSITP
-136 VEGSNILGRVQFK
+136 VESSNIIGRVQFK

-159 TVSPMTAEQAEA
+159 TVSPMAAAQAEA
-171 AQKQNQRQVVPQGK
+171 AQKLNQRQVVPQGK

-193 AIQGIMTQKRAALGL
+193 AIQGIMEQKRSALGL
-208 SETDNLLSGDEL
+208 EDGDYLLSGDEL

-274 RISARRRSLAVLAC
+274 RISLAVLAC

-377 DPDITAMAIQSMG
+377 DPDITAMAIQALA
-390 PYYRTSTL
+390 PYYRNATF
-398 NVKDPVDRALE
+398 NVKDPVDKALDC
-409 RLSQLQLDTADFRSW
+409 LSKLQLDTGDFRSW
-424 GTRNSESTSQVIISL
+424 GTRNSESVSQIIVSL
-439 CSVGIDPQNDP
+439 CSIGVDPQNDP
-450 RFVKNGLNL
+450 RFIKNGINL

-491 DSMATDQALLALVSV
+491 NSIATDQALLALVAV
-506 WRQAQGMSP
+506 WRQAQGMSI
-515 LYDFRPGGVS
+515 LYDFRPGSVS

-543 FTEVDQQQ
+543 FTQELQGRV
-551 ADALPKKLS
+551 DALPKALS
-560 TENDEEVTALLNK
+560 TEDAEEVAFLLER
-573 LKMSRDFDGYDT
+573 LKMSRDFDGYDR
-585 YMTKLTQAKSDI
+585 YMEKLTAAQEKI

-603 IEAINTDIQEQIV
+603 IESLNADIAAEIL
-616 PMTEPGLG
+616 PMTDAGLK
-624 EKSTVD
+624 EKPIVD
-630 RLVKRYKALSDHDK
+630 GIVKRYRALSEHDRA
-644 ELVQNWDAVL
+644 LVESWDAVL

>member
-1 MRRKVRNWA
+1 MRRKSGKW
-10 AFLLALALVLGMIPA
+10 LLWLLVLTLLWGSIPA
-25 AYAAGYSI
+25 AYAAGHSI
-33 TVNAPTGNDLPYW
+33 TIHAPEGNGLPYW
-46 VFEKVGVDSADVLN
+46 EFEKAGVESADVRY
-60 LTANEGHTLP
+60 LTAGESHGLP
-70 TNKVAR
+70 AGRVSR
-76 VSLAVGKN
+76 VSLAVGKG
-84 KEDEAAC
+84 KDGEASC
-91 GISINGMYYVQ
+91 GISVNGMYYVQ

-136 VEGSNILGRVQFK
+136 VEDSNILGRVQFK

-193 AIQGIMTQKRAALGL
+193 AIQGIMTQKRSALGL

-245 AYLAALQTYVEQKY
+245 AYLAALQSYVEQKY

-274 RISARRRSLAVLAC
+274 RISLAVLAC
-288 GGDPTHFGKDENGND
+288 DGDPTHFGKDENGSD

-377 DPDITAMAIQSMG
+377 DPDITAMAIQALA
-390 PYYRTSTL
+390 PYYRNATF
-398 NVKDPVDRALE
+398 NVKDPVDKALDC
-409 RLSQLQLDTADFRSW
+409 LSELQLDTGDFRSW
-424 GTRNSESTSQVIISL
+424 GTRNSESVSQIIVSL
-439 CSVGIDPQNDP
+439 CSIGVDPQNDS
-450 RFVKNGLNL
+450 RFIKNGINL

-467 QEDGGFAHSYELD
+467 QEDGGFAHSYESD
-480 EGNPSAVPGES
+480 PGNPSAIPGES
-491 DSMATDQALLALVSV
+491 NSIATDQALLALVAV
-506 WRQAQGMSP
+506 WRQAQGMSI
-515 LYDFRPGGVS
+515 LYDFRPGSVS

-543 FTEVDQQQ
+543 FTQELQSRV
-551 ADALPKKLS
+551 DALPDALS
-560 TENDEEVTALLNK
+560 TEDAEEVAFLLER
-573 LKMSRDFDGYDT
+573 LKMSREFDGYDR
-585 YMTKLTQAKSDI
+585 YMEKLTAAQEKI

-603 IEAINTDIQEQIV
+603 IESLNADIAAEIL
-616 PMTEPGLG
+616 PMTDAGLK
-624 EKSTVD
+624 EKPIVD
-630 RLVKRYKALSDHDK
+630 GIVKRYRTLSEHDR
-644 ELVQNWDAVL
+644 ELVESWDAVL

>member
-1 MRRKVRNWA
+1 MRRKSGKW
-10 AFLLALALVLGMIPA
+10 LLWLLVLTLLWGSIPA
-25 AYAAGYSI
+25 AYAAGHSI
-33 TVNAPTGNDLPYW
+33 TIHAPEGNGLPYW
-46 VFEKVGVDSADVLN
+46 EFEKAGVESADVRY
-60 LTANEGHTLP
+60 LTAGESHGLP
-70 TNKVAR
+70 AGRVSR
-76 VSLAVGKN
+76 VSLAVGKG
-84 KEDEAAC
+84 KDGEASC
-91 GISINGMYYVQ
+91 GISVNGMYYVQ

-136 VEGSNILGRVQFK
+136 VEDSNILGRVQFK
-149 NGTFTGDVSI
+149 DGTFTGDVTISV
-159 TVSPMTAEQAEA
+159 TPMTQQQADA
-171 AQKQNQRQVVPQGK
+171 AAKTNQRQVVPKGK
-185 YTVAQISE
+185 YSVSDITE
-193 AIQGIMTQKRAALGL
+193 AIDGILAWKRAQQGVAEGQP
-208 SETDNLLSGDEL
+208 LLSGELL
-220 TYAGSSATDWLP
+220 TYAGSTAADWLP
-232 IGLSRCGVEDDYD
+232 IGLSRYGAEDDYD
-245 AYLAALQTYVEQKY
+245 SYLAALRTYVEQKY
-259 REPDKLDRVKATEWH
+259 REPDKLDRTKATEWH
-274 RISARRRSLAVLAC
+274 RIALAVLAC
-288 GGDPTHFGKDENGND
+288 GGDPTHFGRDENGAD

-312 DRGKTVDIGAQGLNG
+312 DRGKTADLGRQGLNG

-334 LDSMKYNI
+334 LDSMKYTI
-342 PAGSSYTRT
+342 PAGASYTRT
-351 EMIKKILS
+351 ELVKTILS
-359 FQLPDDGFNLRF
+359 YQLSDDGFNLRV

-525 AKILTP
+525 SKILTP

-543 FTEVDQQQ
+543 FTEADQQQ
-551 ADALPKKLS
+551 ADALPQKLT
-560 TENDEEVTALLNK
+560 TENDAEVTALLNK

-603 IEAINTDIQEQIV
+603 IESLNADIQEQIIS
-616 PMTEPGLG
+616 MTEPGLG

-644 ELVQNWDAVL
+644 ELVQNWDTVL
-654 AVKAQTDAAQRTLLL
+654 AVKAQTDAAQRNLFLI
-669 CIGGAAVVMIG
+669 IGGAVVVMVAATVVI
-680 GSILVRR
+680 RR

>member
-102 SVTLEHPDFF
+102 SVTLEQPDFF

-149 NGTFTGDVSI
+149 NGTFTGDVTISV
-159 TVSPMTAEQAEA
+159 TPMTQQQADA
-171 AQKQNQRQVVPQGK
+171 AAKTNQRQVVPKGK
-185 YTVAQISE
+185 YSVSDITE
-193 AIQGIMTQKRAALGL
+193 AINGILAWKRAQQGVAEGQP
-208 SETDNLLSGDEL
+208 LLSGELL
-220 TYAGSSATDWLP
+220 TYAGSTAADWLP
-232 IGLSRCGVEDDYD
+232 IGLSRYGAEDDYD
-245 AYLAALQTYVEQKY
+245 SYLAALRTYVEQKY
-259 REPDKLDRVKATEWH
+259 REPDKLDRTKATEWH
-274 RISARRRSLAVLAC
+274 RIALAVLAC
-288 GGDPTHFGKDENGND
+288 GGDPTHFGRDENGAD

-312 DRGKTVDIGAQGLNG
+312 DRGKTADLGRQGLNG

-334 LDSMKYNI
+334 LDSMKYTI
-342 PAGSSYTRT
+342 PAGASYTRT
-351 EMIKKILS
+351 ELVKTILS
-359 FQLPDDGFNLRF
+359 YQLSDDGFNLRV

-506 WRQAQGMSP
+506 WRQAQGMSI
-515 LYDFRPGGVS
+515 LYDFRPGSVS
-525 AKILTP
+525 SKILTP

-543 FTEVDQQQ
+543 FTQELQGRV
-551 ADALPKKLS
+551 DALPKALS
-560 TENDEEVTALLNK
+560 TEDAEEVAFLLER
-573 LKMSRDFDGYDT
+573 LKMSREFDGYDR
-585 YMTKLTQAKSDI
+585 YMEKLTAAQEKI

-603 IEAINTDIQEQIV
+603 IESLNADIQEQIIS
-616 PMTEPGLG
+616 MTEPGLG

-644 ELVQNWDAVL
+644 ELVQNWDTVL
-654 AVKAQTDAAQRTLLL
+654 AVKAQTDAAQRNLFLI
-669 CIGGAAVVMIG
+669 IGGAVVVMVAVTVV
-680 GSILVRR
+680 VRR

>member
-1 MRRKVRNWA
+1 MRRKVQNWT
-10 AFLLALALVLGMIPA
+10 AFLLALVLVLGMIPA

-33 TVNAPTGNDLPYW
+33 SVNAPTGNALPYW
-46 VFEKVGVDSADVLN
+46 VFEKVGVDSADVRY
-60 LTANEGHTLP
+60 LTAGESHGLP
-70 TNKVAR
+70 AGRVSR
-76 VSLAVGKN
+76 VSLAVGKG
-84 KEDEAAC
+84 KDGEASC

-102 SVTLEHPDFF
+102 SVTLDHPDFF
-112 TGTVEIQIGRD
+112 TGTVEIQVGKD
-123 AQWSEETWGNITP
+123 AQWTEETWGSITP
-136 VEGSNILGRVQFK
+136 VESSNIIGRVQFK

-159 TVSPMTAEQAEA
+159 TVSPMTAAQSEA

-193 AIQGIMTQKRAALGL
+193 AIQGIMTQKRSALGL

-220 TYAGSSATDWLP
+220 IYAGSSATDWLP

-274 RISARRRSLAVLAC
+274 RISLAVLAC
-288 GGDPTHFGKDENGND
+288 GGDPTHFGKDESGND

-351 EMIKKILS
+351 EMIKRILS

-377 DPDITAMAIQSMG
+377 DPDITAMAIQALA
-390 PYYRTSTL
+390 PYYRNSTF
-398 NVKDPVDRALE
+398 NVKDPVDKALDC
-409 RLSQLQLDTADFRSW
+409 LSELQLDTGDFRSW
-424 GTRNSESTSQVIISL
+424 GTRNSESVSQIIVSL
-439 CSVGIDPQNDP
+439 CSIGVDPQNDS
-450 RFVKNGLNL
+450 RFIKNGINL

-467 QEDGGFAHSYELD
+467 QEDGGFAHSYESD
-480 EGNPSAVPGES
+480 PGNPSAIPGES
-491 DSMATDQALLALVSV
+491 NSIATDQALLALVAV
-506 WRQAQGMSP
+506 WRQAQGMSI
-515 LYDFRPGGVS
+515 LYDFRPGSVS

-543 FTEVDQQQ
+543 FTQELQSRVD
-551 ADALPKKLS
+551 ARPDALS
-560 TENDEEVTALLNK
+560 TEDAEEVAFLLER
-573 LKMSRDFDGYDT
+573 LKMSREFDGYDR
-585 YMTKLTQAKSDI
+585 YMEKLTAAQEKI

-603 IEAINTDIQEQIV
+603 IESLNADIAAEIL
-616 PMTEPGLG
+616 PMTDAGLK
-624 EKSTVD
+624 EKPIVD
-630 RLVKRYKALSDHDK
+630 GIVKRYRTLSEHDR
-644 ELVQNWDAVL
+644 ELVESWDAVL

>member
-1 MRRKVRNWA
+1 MRRKVQNWT
-10 AFLLALALVLGMIPA
+10 AFLLALVLILGSMPL

-33 TVNAPTGNDLPYW
+33 TVNAPTGNGLPYW
-46 VFEKVGVDSADVLN
+46 VFKTAGNTDSADVQY
-60 LTANEGHTLP
+60 LTAKESHDLP
-70 TNKVAR
+70 AGENALVA
-76 VSLAVGKN
+76 LAVSRHG
-84 KEDEAAC
+84 EDEAAC
-91 GISINGMYYVQ
+91 GISINGLYYVQ

-112 TGTVEIQIGRD
+112 TGTVEIQVGKD
-123 AQWSEETWGNITP
+123 AQWEEKTWGNITP
-136 VEGSNILGRVQFK
+136 VEGSSTIGRVQFR
-149 NGTFTGDVSI
+149 NGTFTADVNI
-159 TVSPMTAEQAEA
+159 TVTPMTAEQSEA
-171 AQKQNQRQVVPQGK
+171 AQKVTQRQVVPQGK

-193 AIQGIMTQKRAALGL
+193 AIQGIMAQKRSVLGL
-208 SETDNLLSGDEL
+208 EEGDYLLSRDEL

-232 IGLSRCGVEDDYD
+232 IGLSRCGVEDDYN

-259 REPDKLDRVKATEWH
+259 REPDKLDRVRATEWH
-274 RISARRRSLAVLAC
+274 RISLAVLAC

-312 DRGKTVDIGAQGLNG
+312 DRGKTMDIGAQGLNG

-377 DPDITAMAIQSMG
+377 DPDITAMAIQALA
-390 PYYRTSTL
+390 PYYRNATF
-398 NVKDPVDRALE
+398 NVKDPVDKALDC
-409 RLSQLQLDTADFRSW
+409 LSKLQLDTGDFRSW
-424 GTRNSESTSQVIISL
+424 GTRNSESVSQIIVSL
-439 CSVGIDPQNDP
+439 CSIGVDPQNDS
-450 RFVKNGLNL
+450 RFIKNGINL

-467 QEDGGFAHSYELD
+467 QEDGGFAHSYESD
-480 EGNPSAVPGES
+480 PGNPAAVAGES
-491 DSMATDQALLALVSV
+491 NSIATDQALLALAAV
-506 WRQAQGMSP
+506 WRQAQGMSI
-515 LYDFRPGGVS
+515 LYDFRPGSVS

-543 FTEVDQQQ
+543 FTEADQQQ

-573 LKMSRDFDGYDT
+573 LKMSRNFDGYDT

-603 IEAINTDIQEQIV
+603 IESINADIESQIV
-616 PMTEPGLG
+616 PMAEPGLG

-654 AVKAQTDAAQRTLLL
+654 AVKAQTDAAQRNLFLI
-669 CIGGAAVVMIG
+669 IGGAVVVMVAVTVV
-680 GSILVRR
+680 VRR

>member
-10 AFLLALALVLGMIPA
+10 AFLLALVLVLGMIPA

-46 VFEKVGVDSADVLN
+46 VFETVGVDSADVLS

-70 TNKVAR
+70 TSKVAR

-102 SVTLEHPDFF
+102 SVTLDHPDFF
-112 TGTVEIQIGRD
+112 TGTVEIQVGKD
-123 AQWSEETWGNITP
+123 AQWTEETWGSITP
-136 VEGSNILGRVQFK
+136 VESSNIIGRVQFK

-159 TVSPMTAEQAEA
+159 TVSPMTAQQAEA

-193 AIQGIMTQKRAALGL
+193 AIQGIMAQKRSALGL
-208 SETDNLLSGDEL
+208 EDGDYLLSGDEL

-274 RISARRRSLAVLAC
+274 RISLAVLAC
-288 GGDPTHFGKDENGND
+288 GGDPTHFGKDESGND

-525 AKILTP
+525 SKILTP

-543 FTEVDQQQ
+543 FTQELQSRV
-551 ADALPKKLS
+551 DALPDALS
-560 TENDEEVTALLNK
+560 TEDAEEVAFLLER
-573 LKMSRDFDGYDT
+573 LKMSREFDGYDR
-585 YMTKLTQAKSDI
+585 YMEKLTAAQEKI

-603 IEAINTDIQEQIV
+603 IESLNADIAAEIL
-616 PMTEPGLG
+616 PMTDAGLK
-624 EKSTVD
+624 EKPIVD
-630 RLVKRYKALSDHDK
+630 GIVKRYRALSEHDR
-644 ELVQNWDAVL
+644 ELVESWDAVL

>member
-46 VFEKVGVDSADVLN
+46 VFEKVGVENADVLY
-60 LTANEGHTLP
+60 LTAGESHGLP
-70 TNKVAR
+70 AGRVSR
-76 VSLAVGKN
+76 VSLAVGKG
-84 KEDEAAC
+84 KDGEASC
-91 GISINGMYYVQ
+91 GISVNGMYYVQ

-136 VEGSNILGRVQFK
+136 VEDSNILSRVQFK
-149 NGTFTGDVSI
+149 DGTFTGDVTISV
-159 TVSPMTAEQAEA
+159 TPMTQQQADA
-171 AQKQNQRQVVPQGK
+171 AAKTNQRQVVPKGK
-185 YTVAQISE
+185 YSVSDITE
-193 AIQGIMTQKRAALGL
+193 AIDGILAWKRAQQGVAEGQP
-208 SETDNLLSGDEL
+208 LLSGELL
-220 TYAGSSATDWLP
+220 TYAGSTAADWLP
-232 IGLSRCGVEDDYD
+232 IGLSRYGAEDDYD
-245 AYLAALQTYVEQKY
+245 SYLAALRTYVEQKY
-259 REPDKLDRVKATEWH
+259 REPDKLDRTKATEWH
-274 RISARRRSLAVLAC
+274 RIALAVLAC
-288 GGDPTHFGKDENGND
+288 GGDPTHFGRDENGAD

-312 DRGKTVDIGAQGLNG
+312 DRGKTADLGRQGLNG

-334 LDSMKYNI
+334 LDSMKYTI
-342 PAGSSYTRT
+342 PAGASYTRT
-351 EMIKKILS
+351 ELVKTILS
-359 FQLPDDGFNLRF
+359 YQLSDDGFNLRV

-525 AKILTP
+525 SKILTP

-543 FTEVDQQQ
+543 FTEADQQQ

-560 TENDEEVTALLNK
+560 TENDEEVTALLDK
-573 LKMSRDFDGYDT
+573 LKMSRDFDGYDA

-603 IEAINTDIQEQIV
+603 IESLNADIQEQIIS
-616 PMTEPGLG
+616 MTEPGLG
-624 EKSTVD
+624 EKPTVD
-630 RLVKRYKALSDHDK
+630 RLVKRYKALPDHDK
-644 ELVQNWDAVL
+644 ALVENWDAVL
-654 AVKAQTDAAQRTLLL
+654 AVKAQTDAAQRNLFLI
-669 CIGGAAVVMIG
+669 IGGVVVVMVAVTVV
-680 GSILVRR
+680 VRR